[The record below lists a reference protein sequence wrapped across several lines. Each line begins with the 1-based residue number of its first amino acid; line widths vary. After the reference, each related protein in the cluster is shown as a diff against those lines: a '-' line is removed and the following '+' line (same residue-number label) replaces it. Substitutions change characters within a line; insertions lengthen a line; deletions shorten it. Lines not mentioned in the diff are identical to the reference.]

1 LVVRFEKHPDY
12 RIEGADLYYDLPVP
26 AWMAVLGGETHIPT
40 PDGSILLKVPSGSQ
54 PGRKFRLR
62 GRGLPTSAT
71 ARGDFYAELS
81 VTLPTELTPETRKLW
96 EKLADSK

>member
-1 LVVRFEKHPDY
+1 
-12 RIEGADLYYDLPVP
+12 
-26 AWMAVLGGETHIPT
+26 MAVLGGETHIPT